1 MQISRRTVLLGILA
15 LACLPAAPAQTG
27 FYLHDGDRVVFYGD
41 SITDQRLYTTF
52 VETYVVTRF
61 PKMHVT
67 FVHSGWGGDRV
78 TGGGGGPI
86 DLRLARD
93 VVAYKPNVMTI
104 MLGMNDGS
112 YRSFDRQIF
121 ETYATGYQHIIQSVK
136 ESLPGIRITVI
147 EPSPFDD
154 VTRAPNFEGGY
165 NKVMVRYGAFVR
177 ELAEKEK
184 LTLADMNTPLVAA
197 LEKADKLDAE
207 NAKRMVPDRVHPGPA
222 GHLLMAEALLKAWQ
236 APATV
241 ASVEID
247 AADSKVVSATNTSV
261 TDLKTGEHITWS
273 QTDDAL
279 PLPIDLKDPVASL
292 ALRASDFMDA
302 MDREP
307 LRVTGLTAARYTLK
321 IDDGVVGSFSKEE
334 LAAGVNLAAQATPM
348 MEQAATVH
356 DLTVKHNTV
365 HFARWRQVQVPL
377 ADIQAERKQAAM
389 DALDALDNEL
399 IAQQRAAAQPKPHRF
414 ELTAQ

>member
-1 MQISRRTVLLGILA
+1 MQISRRAALLGL
-15 LACLPAAPAQTG
+15 LSLLCFQAAPAQTG
-27 FYLHDGDRVVFYGD
+27 FYLNDGDRVVFYGD

-61 PKMHVT
+61 PQMRVT

-86 DLRLARD
+86 DVRLPRD
-93 VVAYKPNVMTI
+93 VFAYKPNVMTI

-112 YRSFDRQIF
+112 YRAFDRQIF
-121 ETYATGYQHIIQSVK
+121 ETYAAGYQHIIQSTK
-136 ESLPGIRITVI
+136 EALPGIRITVI

-165 NKVMVRYGAFVR
+165 NKVMARYGEFVK

-184 LTLADMNTPLVAA
+184 LTLADMNTPVVAA
-197 LEKADKLDAE
+197 LEKANKLDADG
-207 NAKRMVPDRVHPGPA
+207 AKKLVPDRVHPGPA
-222 GHLLMAEALLKAWQ
+222 GHLLMAEALLKAWH

-247 AADSKVVSATNTSV
+247 AAGSKVVGATNAHV
-261 TDLKTGEHITWS
+261 TDLTAGNRVAWS

-279 PLPIDLKDPVASL
+279 PMAVDMKDTAVAL
-292 ALRASDFMDA
+292 ALRVSDFMEALDQ
-302 MDREP
+302 ES

-321 IDDGVVGSFSKEE
+321 IDDATVGSFTKEE
-334 LAAGVNLAAQATPM
+334 LAAGVNLAALPTPM
-348 MEQAATVH
+348 AAQAAAVH
-356 DLTVKHNTV
+356 DLTLKHNTV
-365 HFARWRQVQVPL
+365 HFARWRQIQVPL
-377 ADIQAERKQAAM
+377 AEVQADRKQPAM
-389 DALDALDNEL
+389 DAIDALDAEL
-399 IAQQRAAAQPKPHRF
+399 VTEQRAAAQAKPHRF